1 MKDTQ
6 RLLIGILLFG
16 LIGVLFVL
24 FWPRQYA
31 PAERVQKQEV
41 AYWDLPTGSRIA
53 YTHLP
58 ATAELEQPYP
68 IVYLHGGP
76 GGAITARVMAELA
89 TLTQEGFALYFYDQ
103 LGSGRSNRLADISGY
118 TVQRHVAD
126 LHAIVEQLQAEKV
139 ILIGQSWGAILASAF
154 VAQHPERVHRIVFT
168 SPGPLYPLNPAALEL
183 PAPDSLQLRA
193 PVYTNRQANTDM
205 RNLRMQLVSWLAR
218 HLGVKLAADHE
229 VDAFADALDQ
239 KTYKSALCDTS
250 IQLPNRGGSGYYA
263 GIMTYNS
270 LQQLPD
276 FRAELKGLNMPVLVM
291 KGSCDNQPWGAT
303 AEYLQLF
310 QNHQFVWVPNAGHFI
325 GVEQPEMYVEAI
337 RQFLLR

>member
-1 MKDTQ
+1 MK
-6 RLLIGILLFG
+6 RHLGFYLLLVCGLLA
-16 LIGVLFVL
+16 LAYFVL
-24 FWPRQYA
+24 IPRDYPLA
-31 PAERVQKQEV
+31 PSKKYLHTQF
-41 AYWDLPTGSRIA
+41 WDLPTGSRIA

-58 ATAELEQPYP
+58 ATAELQQPYP

-76 GGAITARVMAELA
+76 GGAITTRVMAELA
-89 TLTQEGFALYFYDQ
+89 TLTQEGFGLYFYDQ
-103 LGSGRSNRLADISGY
+103 LGSGRSNRLADVSGY

-139 ILIGQSWGAILASAF
+139 ILIGQSWGAILAAAF
-154 VAQHPERVHRIVFT
+154 VAQHPERVHQIVFT

-193 PVYTNRQANTDM
+193 PLYTNRQANADM

-218 HLGVKLAADHE
+218 RFGIKLAADRE

-263 GIMTYNS
+263 GIMTYHS
-270 LQQLPD
+270 LQQMPD
-276 FRAELKGLNMPVLVM
+276 FRAKLQGLNMPVLVM

-303 AEYLQLF
+303 AEYLRHF
-310 QNHQFVWVPNAGHFI
+310 QNHHFVWVPNAGHFI